1 MKLLGLV
8 KIMMFK
14 NILDDLNISKNDFFY
29 LLILTVF
36 SILITYTLINF
47 NQALGIYC
55 SDVFIYLSNSLV
67 FAGYESSILYLY
79 LSPVICILTAILFKL
94 GFLSEASLYLVTG
107 IFCILANIGIYVLLK
122 NKFSSLLSLCGAFLF
137 GSFSLTLLWWANGTL
152 DVPAVALSIWT
163 VIFILLAVD
172 NDSKYYMI
180 AIPLFVLAVF
190 TRYTAL
196 FLLPLIL
203 LYYLSKHDFFTNL
216 DLLIVDRQEF
226 SRKLKSYIKSEEFR
240 NILKSFAIAFMLVVL
255 FSATILAYGSNLSFL
270 TQSSIFAS
278 GSKGEVIDNAY
289 TTDTFFYL
297 HDFPNFLY
305 SDYVS
310 FDNVIPVLNGSNP
323 MSFFLIGLFAAGI
336 LLSGYKLINAE
347 RKGESKYKYL
357 VWILFVV
364 LLVISILSF
373 KINSLITITLI
384 LIDLVILFSYFR
396 KIGIDREIYSTDI
409 FMLAWLLV
417 YFIFFTFLNIK
428 VNRYIITVFPA
439 FIYFVIYALNEILD
453 LSGKFEF
460 FEFKKQNLL
469 KIIPILLIVFCIF
482 SAFTF
487 TSTVHYN
494 EDFNKNKV
502 IADYLTEYDSDYMSK
517 DVAVFKQRPYNWFL
531 RMYTIPITDDRLDY
545 LESSNITYYISD
557 GNFNLSNYTMIYQKE
572 GLYLYERI
580 N

>member
-216 DLLIVDRQEF
+216 DLLIVVKQEF
-226 SRKLKSYIKSEEFR
+226 SRKLKAYIKSEEFR

-270 TQSSIFAS
+270 TQSSTFAS

-531 RMYTIPITDDRLDY
+531 RMYTIPVTDDQLDY

>member
-122 NKFSSLLSLCGAFLF
+122 NKFISLLSLCGAFLF

-172 NDSKYYMI
+172 KDSKYYMI

-216 DLLIVDRQEF
+216 DLLIVVKQEF
-226 SRKLKSYIKSEEFR
+226 SRKLKAYIKSEEFR
-240 NILKSFAIAFMLVVL
+240 NILKSFAIAFVLVML

-270 TQSSIFAS
+270 TQSSTFAS

-310 FDNVIPVLNGSNP
+310 FDNVIPILNGSNP
-323 MSFFLIGLFAAGI
+323 MSFFLIGLFAIGI
-336 LLSGYKLINAE
+336 ILFGYKLINAK
-347 RKGESKYKYL
+347 RKDGSKFKHL
-357 VWILFVV
+357 VGILFVV

-373 KINSLITITLI
+373 KINSLITITI
-384 LIDLVILFSYFR
+384 MLIDLVILFSYFR

-409 FMLAWLLV
+409 FMLAWFLV

-453 LSGKFEF
+453 LSKKFEF
-460 FEFKKQNLL
+460 FEFKKQNIL
-469 KIIPILLIVFCIF
+469 KLIPLILIVFCIF
-482 SAFTF
+482 SAFAF

-494 EDFNKNKV
+494 EDFNKNKL

-531 RMYTIPITDDRLDY
+531 RMYTIPITDDQLDS

-557 GNFNLSNYTMIYQKE
+557 GNFNLSNYTMVYQKE

>member
-1 MKLLGLV
+1 ML
-8 KIMMFK
+8 FK
-14 NILDDLNISKNDFFY
+14 SISDDLNISKNDFFH
-29 LLILTVF
+29 LFILTVF

-47 NQALGIYC
+47 NQVLGIYC

-67 FAGYESSILYLY
+67 FAGYDSSVMYLY

-94 GFLSEASLYLVTG
+94 GGLSEISLYIVTG
-107 IFCILANIGIYVLLK
+107 IFCIFANIGIYVLLK

-137 GSFSLTLLWWANGTL
+137 GSFSLSLLWWANGTL

-163 VIFILLAVD
+163 IIFTILAVD
-172 NDSKYYMI
+172 KDSKYYMI

-203 LYYLSKHDFFTNL
+203 LHYLSKHDFFTNL
-216 DLLIVDRQEF
+216 DLLIVNRQEF
-226 SRKLKSYIKSEEFR
+226 SKKLKSYIKSEEFR
-240 NILKSFAIAFMLVVL
+240 NILKSCAIAFVLVAL

-270 TQSSIFAS
+270 TQSSTFAS

-323 MSFFLIGLFAAGI
+323 MSFFLIGLFAIGI
-336 LLSGYKLINAE
+336 LLFVYKLINVKKKE
-347 RKGESKYKYL
+347 VSKHKHL
-357 VWILFVV
+357 VGILFVM
-364 LLVISILSF
+364 LLAISILCF
-373 KINSLITITLI
+373 KINSIITISII
-384 LIDLVILFSYFR
+384 LIDLVLLFSFFR
-396 KIGIDREIYSTDI
+396 KIGIDRETYSTEI
-409 FMLAWLLV
+409 LMLAWFLV

-439 FIYFVIYALNEILD
+439 FIYFAIYALNEILD
-453 LSGKFEF
+453 LSKKFKF
-460 FEFKKQNLL
+460 FELKKQNLL
-469 KIIPILLIVFCIF
+469 NIIPIILIIFCIF
-482 SAFTF
+482 SAFAF

-517 DVAVFKQRPYNWFL
+517 DVAVFHQRSYNWFL
-531 RMYTIPITDDRLDY
+531 KMYTIPITDDQLDY

-557 GNFNLSNYTMIYQKE
+557 DNFNLSNYSMIYQKE

>member
-1 MKLLGLV
+1 ML
-8 KIMMFK
+8 FK
-14 NILDDLNISKNDFFY
+14 SISDDLNISRNDFFH
-29 LLILTVF
+29 LFILTVF

-47 NQALGIYC
+47 NQVLGIYC

-67 FAGYESSILYLY
+67 FAGYDSSVIYLY

-94 GFLSEASLYLVTG
+94 GVLSEISLYIVTG
-107 IFCILANIGIYVLLK
+107 IFCIFANIGIYVLLK
-122 NKFSSLLSLCGAFLF
+122 NKFSSLVSLCGAFLF
-137 GSFSLTLLWWANGTL
+137 GSFSLSLLWWANGTL

-163 VIFILLAVD
+163 IIFTILAVD
-172 NDSKYYMI
+172 KDSKYYMI

-203 LYYLSKHDFFTNL
+203 LHYLSKHDFFTNL
-216 DLLIVDRQEF
+216 DLLIVNRQEF
-226 SRKLKSYIKSEEFR
+226 SKKLKSYIKSEEFR
-240 NILKSFAIAFMLVVL
+240 KILKSCAIAFVLVVL
-255 FSATILAYGSNLSFL
+255 FSATILAYGSSLSFL
-270 TQSSIFAS
+270 TQSSTFAS

-289 TTDTFFYL
+289 TTDTLFYL

-305 SDYVS
+305 SDYVN

-323 MSFFLIGLFAAGI
+323 MSFFLIGLFAIGI
-336 LLSGYKLINAE
+336 LLFVYKLINVKKKE
-347 RKGESKYKYL
+347 LSKHRHL
-357 VWILFVV
+357 VEILFVA
-364 LLVISILSF
+364 LLAISILCF
-373 KINSLITITLI
+373 KINSIITISII
-384 LIDLVILFSYFR
+384 LIDLVILFSFFR

-409 FMLAWLLV
+409 LMLAWFLV

-453 LSGKFEF
+453 LSKKFKF

-469 KIIPILLIVFCIF
+469 NIIPIILIIFCIF
-482 SAFTF
+482 SAFAF

-517 DVAVFKQRPYNWFL
+517 DVAVFHQRSYNWFL
-531 RMYTIPITDDRLDY
+531 KMYTIPITDDQLDY

-557 GNFNLSNYTMIYQKE
+557 DNFNLSNYTMIYQKE